1 MVGRVAPVGA
11 YAKSPGRT
19 RPPSLCRKL
28 RKKQGLF
35 LDLEAARTAMIDS
48 QVRPNDVT
56 DRRLIAAMGA
66 VPRETFLPAARRAS
80 AYADAMVETGPGRWM
95 IAPRDFSKLVNIAA
109 IRDTDRVLDIAPGC
123 GYSTAVLARMGAS
136 VVALEQDEAAAKVV
150 RDAVSGVEVVAG
162 PLKSGAASKGPFDVI
177 FVNGAVEEVPQ
188 AWLDQ
193 LAEGGRLAVAVAE
206 GGVRRARVYTRSGG
220 KTAYRT
226 PFDTAIPLLPG
237 FEKAAEF
244 RL

>member
-1 MVGRVAPVGA
+1 
-11 YAKSPGRT
+11 
-19 RPPSLCRKL
+19 
-28 RKKQGLF
+28 

-66 VPRETFLPAARRAS
+66 VHRETFLPAARRAS
-80 AYADAMVETGPGRWM
+80 AYADVMVETGPGRWM
-95 IAPRDFSKLVNIAA
+95 IAPRDFSKLVNVAA
-109 IRDTDRVLDIAPGC
+109 IRETDRILDIAPGC
-123 GYSTAVLARMGAS
+123 GYSAAVLARMGAS

-150 RDAVSGVEVVAG
+150 RDAVGGIEVLAG
-162 PLKSGAASKGPFDVI
+162 PLKAGAPSKAPFDVI
-177 FVNGAVEEVPQ
+177 FVNGAVEDVPQ

-193 LAEGGRLAVAVAE
+193 LADGGRLAVAVLE
-206 GGVRRARVYTRSGG
+206 NGVRRARIYTRSGG

-226 PFDTAIPLLPG
+226 PFDTAIPMLPG
-237 FEKAAEF
+237 FERAAEF